1 MKEVL
6 NYYKWHIFFFLLF
19 AVCILTFTVT
29 TCTKTEPDLIIN
41 CVSPEYINVQS
52 FNDRK
57 SSLEALLHDADKDNK
72 KNIQLVNFTYDTQSD
87 LDEVL
92 ETIAIPADSDI
103 IISNKETLEGFKE
116 KGLFDS
122 LDRIIGD
129 IQDDKYKK
137 LTDSSGRIYAVSL
150 EGNDFIKDM
159 GFFDPSKL
167 YIAVLAEDKD
177 NSELSGRK
185 KNARNITLAIVK
197 EYNI

>member
-1 MKEVL
+1 MKEVI

-19 AVCILTFTVT
+19 AVCILTFTIT
-29 TCTKTEPDLIIN
+29 SCTQTEPDLIIN
-41 CVSPEYINVQS
+41 CVSPEYINVQN
-52 FNDRK
+52 FNDSK

-72 KNIQLVNFTYDTQSD
+72 KNIQLVNYTYDNQSD
-87 LDEVL
+87 LDEIL
-92 ETIAIPADSDI
+92 KMIATPIDSDI
-103 IISNKETLEGFKE
+103 IISNKETLEEFEE

-129 IQDDKYKK
+129 IHDDKYKK

-150 EGNDFIKDM
+150 DGNDFIKDM